1 MVIVLNLN
9 MTIDKTFFIPDFSK
23 GNTYRADPV
32 ITRSGGKGVNVAR
45 ALSTFFN
52 GYTVCGFCC
61 GYTGR
66 LIIEYLKKEKLNSRI
81 IYQKNGESR
90 VCVSVIDRNGV
101 STDINE
107 EGPFIEPNTI
117 EKFIGVFKNLSKNAS
132 ICVISGRTPR
142 GIPTSFY
149 SDIFMIAKKNG
160 LRIFVD
166 LTSPILEKCIE
177 YGCETVKV
185 NSSEFFDLSGLK
197 NTEKNIFNFYLRNKR
212 YGLKNLIIT
221 DGSRK
226 IIAVCDGRVYSI
238 MPVRFEKI
246 VCPVGAGDSF
256 MAGLVYSTLKNMSVA
271 DSLKMATAFS
281 ASDVMSEG
289 AGSVNPY
296 DVKKYLKKIEV
307 QGG

>member
-1 MVIVLNLN
+1 M
-9 MTIDKTFFIPDFSK
+9 
-23 GNTYRADPV
+23 A
-32 ITRSGGKGVNVAR
+32 
-45 ALSTFFN
+45 
-52 GYTVCGFCC
+52 
-61 GYTGR
+61 
-66 LIIEYLKKEKLNSRI
+66 
-81 IYQKNGESR
+81 
-90 VCVSVIDRNGV
+90 
-101 STDINE
+101 
-107 EGPFIEPNTI
+107 
-117 EKFIGVFKNLSKNAS
+117 
-132 ICVISGRTPR
+132 
-142 GIPTSFY
+142 
-149 SDIFMIAKKNG
+149 
-160 LRIFVD
+160 
-166 LTSPILEKCIE
+166 
-177 YGCETVKV
+177 
-185 NSSEFFDLSGLK
+185 LK

-296 DVKKYLKKIEV
+296 DVKKYL
-307 QGG
+307 